1 MLLDEIKVK
10 LEIIEEN
17 IYEFE
22 DTEIQIIKYETQ
34 RKWRKLKSIKNL
46 WNKFMWP
53 NMYVQLKYQK
63 KKKRKERRN
72 YTQRKF
78 EDIEENGI
86 HIEKKLKSCVQL
98 LENMPKVGK
107 YILLPSFFSFCL
119 ARRQMWGFDL
129 E

>member
-53 NMYVQLKYQK
+53 NMYVPRPPESQKSRLKQLII
-63 KKKRKERRN
+63 R
-72 YTQRKF
+72 T
-78 EDIEENGI
+78 IESQSLSDA
-86 HIEKKLKSCVQL
+86 HSWAVLQ
-98 LENMPKVGK
+98 
-107 YILLPSFFSFCL
+107 IL
-119 ARRQMWGFDL
+119 
-129 E
+129 

>member
-63 KKKRKERRN
+63 KKK
-72 YTQRKF
+72 
-78 EDIEENGI
+78 
-86 HIEKKLKSCVQL
+86 EKKEETIHKENLKT
-98 LENMPKVGK
+98 
-107 YILLPSFFSFCL
+107 
-119 ARRQMWGFDL
+119 
-129 E
+129 